1 MSRLVSDDGAAQA
14 VATVRRADDTYAPR
28 WWSPASPDDHGVD
41 IASWTD
47 TFD

>member
-1 MSRLVSDDGAAQA
+1 MTRLVSDEGATPA
-14 VATVRRADDTYAPR
+14 VATVRRADDSSASR
-28 WWSPASPDDHGVD
+28 WWSLASPDDHGVD